1 MKIDKYDQST
11 FLVLKAA
18 YSYYILEKSQN
29 QIAEELNVSVT
40 TVSRLLKRAKDE
52 KIIEF
57 VIRNPYVECIK
68 LEEKLKDTFEL
79 QNVIIAP
86 TINYMQVDSIENER
100 SAKTLVALEAAR
112 YLQRIIKKDDVLGV
126 TWGSTVY
133 EMINYLNPSQKVDA
147 TFVTLHGSLASCDNE
162 WDVRTLVMRMA
173 KAFSGNKYILL
184 TDALMSSEKTVT
196 MLRKEKS
203 IAQIFDMFKKVNIS
217 INGIGSFYPEVN
229 TILANPGYL
238 SEANVRDLQKK
249 EVVGDIALRF
259 FNKKGEEC
267 DTKLRDQTISID
279 FSTYKKIPQKITI
292 ASGVY
297 KAYTILY
304 ALRAKLIDVL
314 IIDSRL
320 GMELLRLNDEVL

>member
-18 YSYYILEKSQN
+18 YSYYILEKPQN
-29 QIAEELNVSVT
+29 QIAEELDVSVT

-68 LEEKLKDTFEL
+68 LEKELKNAFEL
-79 QNVIIAP
+79 QDVIIAP
-86 TINYMQVDSIENER
+86 TIDYMEVASVENER

-126 TWGSTVY
+126 TWGSTIY
-133 EMINYLNPSQKVDA
+133 EMINYLNPSQKIDA

-184 TDALMSSEKTVT
+184 TDALMSSEKTVR

-203 IAQIFDMFKKVNIS
+203 IAQIFEMYKKVNIS

-229 TILANPGYL
+229 TVLAKPGYL
-238 SEANVRDLQKK
+238 TAENVRDLQEK

-259 FNKKGEEC
+259 FDKNGNEC

-279 FSTYKKIPQKITI
+279 FDTFKKIPQKVTI
-292 ASGVY
+292 ASGVF
-297 KAYTILY
+297 KAQTILY

-320 GMELLRLNDEVL
+320 GAELLKLNETI